1 MEEKLTQSELDERV
15 AILRKFKA
23 LLEQQRQKFREY
35 LKVLELQE
43 NKINEEDADALIAHT
58 ELETQIVSSIGS
70 LQKVIVPMQKL
81 YNSSKAAVY
90 NPQDAIPINNIQDDL
105 NKLQKQILVQNER
118 NRELL
123 KSHISEIK
131 KQMNELQNPYRGNR
145 SIYAQQH
152 ETGSMIMVEA

>member
-1 MEEKLTQSELDERV
+1 MEEKLTQAELDERV
-15 AILRKFKA
+15 AILRRFRT
-23 LLEQQRQKFREY
+23 LLEQQRQKFRDY

-70 LQKVIVPMQKL
+70 LQKVILPMQKL

-90 NPQDAIPINNIQDDL
+90 NPQDAIPINSIQDDL
-105 NKLQKQILVQNER
+105 ERLQKQVLVQNER

-123 KSHISEIK
+123 KTHISTIK
-131 KQMNELQNPYRGNR
+131 NQLNELQNPYKNSR
-145 SIYAQQH
+145 SVYSENH
-152 ETGSMIMVEA
+152 ERGSMIMIEA